1 MSTPHAKGGARGRTE
16 KDITTGNAALHEL
29 VQWLRDQRRS
39 AGLNY
44 RQLAERAGL
53 HATTLQRVASGSSVP
68 PRQSV
73 LAYARGCDAL
83 AEEALRLWMRARQEH
98 IRSHGRHGRQP
109 ALVRD
114 FADLSAAMRE
124 QYENAGG
131 PPLRV
136 MEERAGGFGTLPRSS
151 AHRMVNKQAVPHS
164 LDQFRVFLR
173 ACEVPEGDWK
183 AWEDAWSRAWG
194 FEKEGE
200 AGLPEVAGCHHG
212 IFGNW
217 GKTSEPPV
225 PRRIDRLSAKRGVNY
240 ETLVRRGQA
249 RSIRGIAELMEPL
262 FTLEEEKGA
271 PWAPPRS
278 VHGGVACADLI

>member
-1 MSTPHAKGGARGRTE
+1 MGRTE
-16 KDITTGNAALHEL
+16 KDITTANAALHEL
-29 VQWLRDQRRS
+29 AQWLRDQRRS

-83 AEEALRLWMRARQEH
+83 AEEALRLWIRARQEH
-98 IRSHGRHGRQP
+98 IRSHGRRGRQPAPSP

-136 MEERAGGFGTLPRSS
+136 MEERAGGFGALPRSS
-151 AHRMVNKQAVPHS
+151 AHRMVNKQAVPHC
-164 LDQFRVFLR
+164 LDQFRAFLR
-173 ACEVPEGDWK
+173 ACEVPEDDWK
-183 AWEDAWSRAWG
+183 AWEDAWSRAWR

-200 AGLPEVAGCHHG
+200 AGLPEVAGGHQG
-212 IFGNW
+212 IW
-217 GKTSEPPV
+217 SKSPTPPV
-225 PRRIDRLSAKRGVNY
+225 PRRADWPATTVRGLDY
-240 ETLVRRGQA
+240 KTAMTVRRGRPLRA
-249 RSIRGIAELMEPL
+249 YRRVVEHTEPL
-262 FTLEEEKGA
+262 FTLEEEKA
-271 PWAPPRS
+271 PGTAAAIS
-278 VHGGVACADLI
+278 A